1 MEKKMYSFRLN
12 KDLMNNAK
20 RVAKGMDISLS
31 FFISYLIRE
40 KINSLDFKQNS
51 NIHILDINKVEIL
64 SEIASEIKKL
74 RLELKRLVENKN

>member
-1 MEKKMYSFRLN
+1 MYSFRLN

-40 KINSLDFKQNS
+40 KINSLDSKQNS

>member
-1 MEKKMYSFRLN
+1 MYSFRLN

>member
-1 MEKKMYSFRLN
+1 MYSFRLN

-31 FFISYLIRE
+31 FFISYLIKE
-40 KINSLDFKQNS
+40 KINSLDSKQNS